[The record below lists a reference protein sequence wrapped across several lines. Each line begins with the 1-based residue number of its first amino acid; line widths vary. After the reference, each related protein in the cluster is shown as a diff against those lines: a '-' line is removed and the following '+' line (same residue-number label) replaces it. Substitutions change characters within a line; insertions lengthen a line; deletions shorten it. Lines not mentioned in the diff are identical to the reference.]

1 MGTKKNT
8 SNTAAKANTQ
18 PEQQTAPEVDDGI
31 DPITSVAFIGTGN
44 MGTPMVAKLS
54 GTVEHLCLFD
64 TNVEAAVS
72 AAEAANCHVAGSFEE
87 AVSNAECVIL
97 MLPNGNI
104 VRNVLFNDRTQPD
117 MPSLGMRPGM
127 IVVDM
132 SSSYPPT
139 TLQTGA
145 ALLEHEIVMC
155 DAPVSG
161 GVKRATDGSLTI
173 MLGGDFEDV
182 LNRVTNLLGAMGNV
196 SPTGR
201 LGSAHAMKSLNNYLS
216 ASGLTAAAEAVLI
229 GREFGLSPATMID
242 IINSST
248 GRNNATQLK
257 FHQQIFNNAF
267 ASGFH
272 LDLMTK
278 DLNAAARLSEE
289 LGLNAPGLTREAELW
304 ADASAATERD
314 ADHTEIFKYLEELL
328 GATRPEEAQEEQ
340 KTEEEA
346 EDDGPV

>member
-1 MGTKKNT
+1 M
-8 SNTAAKANTQ
+8 AAKKKTRKSTAKAATT
-18 PEQQTAPEVDDGI
+18 PEHAPDMEGDDGI
-31 DPITSVAFIGTGN
+31 EPISSVAFIGTGN
-44 MGTPMVAKLS
+44 MGAPMAAKLS
-54 GTVEHLCLFD
+54 QQVEHLCLFD
-64 TNVEAAVS
+64 TNVEAAVA

-97 MLPNGNI
+97 MLPNGNT
-104 VRNVLFNDRTQPD
+104 VRNVLFNDRSQPD
-117 MPSLGMRPGM
+117 MPSLGLKPGM

-139 TLQTGA
+139 TLQTGGT
-145 ALLEHEIVMC
+145 LLEHEIVMC

-161 GVKRATDGSLTI
+161 GVKRAKNGTLTI
-173 MLGGDFEDV
+173 MLGGGFDQV
-182 LNRVTNLLGAMGNV
+182 LQRVTKLLGSMGKV

-216 ASGLTAAAEAVLI
+216 ASGLTAASEAVLI

-248 GRNNATQLK
+248 GKNNATQLK
-257 FHQQIFNNAF
+257 FHQQIFNDAF

-278 DLNAAARLSEE
+278 DLNAAARLSDE

-304 ADASAATERD
+304 ADASAATERT
-314 ADHTEIFKYLEELL
+314 ADHTEIFNYLEELI
-328 GATRPEEAQEEQ
+328 GATPPDDHH
-340 KTEEEA
+340 EEE
-346 EDDGPV
+346 EEDGPV